1 MSRQHAMSRL
11 AGTALRSMKGRE
23 SNGEREASCSR
34 PGIKK
39 KKKTVMIEPVW
50 PLNCPERL
58 SAAVRFPLSLFAR
71 DFVQCRANIK
81 SSLIALES
89 HRERPLAWGSPTTK
103 HKTKSRKK
111 NKPIRLDSDGD
122 SGGGDGFFIRISRHF
137 LRFEQQCDPS
147 RSGGRLLG
155 GLQVAVV
162 PVSQFGV
169 S

>member
-1 MSRQHAMSRL
+1 
-11 AGTALRSMKGRE
+11 
-23 SNGEREASCSR
+23 
-34 PGIKK
+34 
-39 KKKTVMIEPVW
+39 MIEPVW

-81 SSLIALES
+81 CSLIALES

-103 HKTKSRKK
+103 HKTKSLKK
-111 NKPIRLDSDGD
+111 NNPIRLDGDGD
-122 SGGGDGFFIRISRHF
+122 SDGGDGFFIRISRHF

-147 RSGGRLLG
+147 RSGGRLRG